1 LFLADT
7 LLFNFINLLEKASMS
22 LTHSL
27 KLPRRAAAIMIVLAF
42 STAIARAATS
52 PTKITI
58 HVPGKSLTV
67 MVFYFGKDKG
77 FFSDEGI
84 EAQLVAMSPPVAIAA
99 MVAGELD
106 FSTTLGAATAAI
118 LRGSSLK
125 RVFYVQQD
133 PTFALTAQPE
143 IKTIPELI
151 GKVIGVNSPTD
162 AVGMSAK
169 LILKGNRIDPSQ
181 VTFLSTQ
188 VIENSYKALLSKRIS
203 ATLLPPPYAEE
214 AEARGYSR
222 LAEAKDYAPIST
234 IGLVASVQALVKSPG
249 LVQSVIRGML
259 KTLAYLRNPMNRQ
272 EIVQYI
278 SGSFRMD
285 ASIADKALA
294 SMLTTYSRDGTKP
307 RKAVENEI
315 EIYRE
320 TLQVTKVFRPEDL
333 EDLSILK
340 KLH

>member
-1 LFLADT
+1 MFLAHP
-7 LLFNFINLLEKASMS
+7 
-22 LTHSL
+22 LTCLHGATVIS
-27 KLPRRAAAIMIVLAF
+27 IMLAF
-42 STAIARAATS
+42 SAPIAWSATS

-58 HVPGKSLTV
+58 HIPGKSISV
-67 MVFYFGKDKG
+67 IVFYFGKDKG
-77 FFSDEGI
+77 FFFEEGI
-84 EAQLVAMSPPVAIAA
+84 DAQLVAMSPPVAIAA

-106 FSTTLGAATAAI
+106 FSTTLGAATSAI
-118 LRGSSLK
+118 MRGSSLK

-143 IKTIPELI
+143 IKTIRELT
-151 GKVIGVNSPTD
+151 GKVIGVNAPTD
-162 AVGMSAK
+162 AMGMSAK

-188 VIENSYKALLSKRIS
+188 VTENAYKALLSKRIA

-214 AEARGYSR
+214 AETRGYSR
-222 LAEAKDYAPIST
+222 LAEAKDYAPLST
-234 IGLVASVQALVKSPG
+234 IGLVAPMQALVRNPAR
-249 LVQSVIRGML
+249 VQAVIRGML
-259 KTLAYLRNPMNRQ
+259 KTMAYLQNPMNRP

-278 SGSFRMD
+278 AGSFKID
-285 ASIADKALA
+285 ASVADKAFA
-294 SMLTTYSRDGTKP
+294 SMLTVYSRDGTKP
-307 RKAVENEI
+307 RKAVESEI

-320 TLQVTKVFRPEDL
+320 TLQVTKIFMPEDL

>member
-1 LFLADT
+1 M
-7 LLFNFINLLEKASMS
+7 SMS
-22 LTHSL
+22 FAHPLTFL
-27 KLPRRAAAIMIVLAF
+27 RRATAVSIMLAF
-42 STAIARAATS
+42 SAPIAWGATS
-52 PTKITI
+52 ATKTTI
-58 HVPGKSLTV
+58 HIPGKSVSV

-77 FFSDEGI
+77 FFFEEGI
-84 EAQLVAMSPPVAIAA
+84 DAQLVAMSPPVAIAA

-106 FSTTLGAATAAI
+106 FSTTLGAATTAI
-118 LRGSSLK
+118 MRGSSLK

-143 IKTIPELI
+143 IKTIRELT
-151 GKVIGVNSPTD
+151 GKVIGVNAPTD
-162 AVGMSAK
+162 AMGMSAK

-188 VIENSYKALLSKRIS
+188 VTEKAYRALLSKRIA

-222 LAEAKDYAPIST
+222 LAEAKDYAPLST
-234 IGLVASVQALVKSPG
+234 IGLVASMQALIKNPGKVQAI
-249 LVQSVIRGML
+249 IRGLL
-259 KTLAYLRNPMNRQ
+259 KTMAYLQNPMNRH
-272 EIVQYI
+272 EMVQYI
-278 SGSFRMD
+278 AGSFKMEPSV
-285 ASIADKALA
+285 AEKALA
-294 SMLTTYSRDGTKP
+294 SMLATYSPDGTKP
-307 RKAVENEI
+307 RKAVEREI

-320 TLQVTKVFRPEDL
+320 ALQVAKAFTPDDL